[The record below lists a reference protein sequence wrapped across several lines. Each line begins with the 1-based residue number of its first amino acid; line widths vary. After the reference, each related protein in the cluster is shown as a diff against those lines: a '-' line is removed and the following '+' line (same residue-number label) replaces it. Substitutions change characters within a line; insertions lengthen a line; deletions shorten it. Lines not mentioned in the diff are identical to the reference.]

1 LRTALIS
8 DTHGNAVGLRAAL
21 DDAGAVD
28 QFVFLG
34 DLAQGGS
41 QPAETIDLLR
51 GLENARFVLG
61 NADAFLLD
69 DDAGR
74 EEPTERQ
81 LAVREWSN
89 AQLGAERLAFIRTFQ
104 ALFRIDLGH
113 GSSLLAFHGSPTSY
127 DDVLLPSLDDAEYR
141 ELLGEPTAT
150 FLAGGHV
157 HLQYLRRVGDSYF
170 VNPGSAGLSYDHAQ
184 PEDDFRFDPWAA
196 YAVIETSGGGRA
208 EVTFRR
214 APFDYR
220 EVVAAIEASGIPH
233 GAETAR
239 QWEPRL

>member
-21 DDAGAVD
+21 DDVGAVD

-34 DLAQGGS
+34 DLAQGGA
-41 QPAETIDLLR
+41 QPAATIDLLR

-69 DDAGR
+69 VEAGR
-74 EEPTERQ
+74 EEPTEQQ
-81 LAVREWSN
+81 LAVRDWTN
-89 AQLGAERLAFIRTFQ
+89 AQLGAGRLEFMRTFQ
-104 ALFRIDLGH
+104 ALFRLDLGR
-113 GSSLLAFHGSPTSY
+113 GNSLLAFHGSPSSY
-127 DDVLLPSLDDAEYR
+127 DDVLLPSLDDDEYR
-141 ELLGEPTAT
+141 AILGEPTAT

-157 HLQYLRRVGDSYF
+157 HLQYLRRVGDAHF
-170 VNPGSAGLSYDHAQ
+170 VNPGSAGLGYDHAQ

-196 YAVIETSGGGRA
+196 YAVIETSETGQA
-208 EVTFRR
+208 AVTFHR

-233 GAETAR
+233 ATETAWR
-239 QWEPRL
+239 WEPRA